1 MTRKQVV
8 VSEYKMTSSDQTVT
22 TELDIRLADLTNPS
36 DRADFL
42 ALLDEYARDPF
53 GGGEPLPEVCHREL
67 PEKLA
72 AFPGAFS
79 VLAYRDGKPLGLVN
93 CFMGFSTF
101 VCKPLV
107 NIHDVVVSDAA
118 RGAGVCT
125 AMMEKVVE
133 VARERGCCK
142 ITLEVLEKNH
152 PARAAYRKCGFKPYA
167 LDEGFGQAEFWQ
179 RYL

>member
-1 MTRKQVV
+1 MVPNNQAAAADL
-8 VSEYKMTSSDQTVT
+8 E
-22 TELDIRLADLTNPS
+22 IRIADLADPS
-36 DRADFL
+36 DRRDFL

-53 GGGEPLPEVCHREL
+53 GGGEALPEVCHREL
-67 PEKLA
+67 PEKLVE
-72 AFPGAFS
+72 FPGAFT
-79 VLAYRDGKPLGLVN
+79 VLAYRDGKPLGLTN

-107 NIHDVVVSDAA
+107 NIHDVVVSEAA
-118 RGAGVCT
+118 RGVGVCT
-125 AMMEKVVE
+125 AMMDKVAE

-167 LDEGFGQAEFWQ
+167 LDEEFGQAEFWQ

>member
-1 MTRKQVV
+1 MEESQAAVKIVIADYRDQKQG
-8 VSEYKMTSSDQTVT
+8 
-22 TELDIRLADLTNPS
+22 ADV
-36 DRADFL
+36 L
-42 ALLDEYARDPF
+42 ALLNEYALDPC

-67 PEKLA
+67 LTRLA
-72 AFPGAFS
+72 EFPGAFS
-79 VLAYRDGKPLGLVN
+79 ILAYRGDQPLGLVN

-101 VCKPLV
+101 MCKPLV
-107 NIHDVVVSDAA
+107 NIHDVVVSDSA

-125 AMMEKVVE
+125 LMFEKVVE

-152 PARAAYRKCGFKPYA
+152 PARAAYRKCGFKAYA
-167 LDEGFGQAEFWQ
+167 LDEEFGQAEFWQ

>member
-1 MTRKQVV
+1 MI
-8 VSEYKMTSSDQTVT
+8 VSEQEMVAGKAVT
-22 TELDIRLADLTNPS
+22 TAQLEIRLADLTDPA
-36 DRADFL
+36 DRRDFL

-53 GGGEPLPEVCHREL
+53 GGGEPLPEVCQREL
-67 PEKLA
+67 PEKLVE
-72 AFPGAFS
+72 FPGAFT
-79 VLAYRDGKPLGLVN
+79 VLAYREGKPLGLAN

-101 VCKPLV
+101 ACKPLV

-125 AMMEKVVE
+125 AMMEKVAD

-167 LDEGFGQAEFWQ
+167 LDEEFGKAEFWQ

>member
-1 MTRKQVV
+1 MDTSQVAPLA
-8 VSEYKMTSSDQTVT
+8 
-22 TELDIRLADLTNPS
+22 TELDVVIADYRDEKHGKDL
-36 DRADFL
+36 L
-42 ALLDEYARDPF
+42 ALMDHYARDPY
-53 GGGEPLPEVCHREL
+53 GGGEPLSEVCHREL
-67 PEKLA
+67 LTRLV

-79 VLAYRDGKPLGLVN
+79 VLAYRGDEAVGLSN

-107 NIHDVVVSDAA
+107 NIHDVVVTEAA
-118 RGAGVCT
+118 RGLGVCT
-125 AMMEKVVE
+125 RMMEQVAE
-133 VARERGCCK
+133 VARARGCCK

-167 LDEGFGQAEFWQ
+167 LDEEYGKAEFWQ